1 MNIEDVEL
9 VSTVREHIRDCT
21 IQVDAAEIPLSV
33 EAEQLIALRHMI
45 SPSSSR
51 ESEAKAEEGTKATKE
66 NLKGSQSRGGQ
77 G

>member
-1 MNIEDVEL
+1 MNIDDVVL
-9 VSTVREHIRDCT
+9 DSTVREHIRDRT

-33 EAEQLIALRHMI
+33 EAEQLIGLRHMI

-51 ESEAKAEEGTKATKE
+51 ESE
-66 NLKGSQSRGGQ
+66 Q